1 MINFIAHR
9 GESFA
14 APENTLAAIKLAW
27 THRADGVEIDVRLS
41 KGNKIIV
48 IHDMNT
54 KRTSGVSR
62 SVKSQSLESLKKLDV
77 GIWKGKKWLNE
88 RIPTL
93 EEVLETVPHRK
104 FVMIEIKC
112 SIAILPL
119 LNKLLQKT
127 NLKHS
132 QIKLAGFGL
141 KKMSL
146 VKKTLPQFKVYRIKR
161 VDRENI
167 ILNSYRLNRL
177 IKSSKKNN
185 LDGVSLSYSRWIDKK
200 KIDKIKSAGLKVY
213 VWTVDN
219 PHKALRLINSEIDGI
234 ISNRSSWLRN
244 KLDEIKARNPGL

>member
-1 MINFIAHR
+1 MVSFIAHR
-9 GESFA
+9 GVSFE

-27 THRADGVEIDVRLS
+27 IHNADGVEIDVRLS
-41 KGNKIIV
+41 QDNKIVV
-48 IHDMNT
+48 IHDANT
-54 KRTSGVSR
+54 KRISGEPGR
-62 SVKSQSLESLKKLDV
+62 VKSLSLESLKELDV

-93 EEVLETVPHRK
+93 EEVFRTVPHGK
-104 FVMIEIKC
+104 FVMVEIKC
-112 SIAILPL
+112 SIAILPIL
-119 LNKLLQKT
+119 KKLVQKT
-127 NLKHS
+127 SIKNS

-146 VKKTLPQFKVYRIKR
+146 VKKALPQFEVYRIKR

-200 KIDKIKSAGLKVY
+200 KIDKIKSAGLKVF

-219 PHKALRLINSEIDGI
+219 PSKALRLINSGIDGI
-234 ISNRSSWLRN
+234 ISNKPAWLKE
-244 KLDEIKARNPGL
+244 KLHKLN

>member
-1 MINFIAHR
+1 MKYFIAHR
-9 GESFA
+9 GESFL
-14 APENTLAAIKLAW
+14 APENTLAAIKQAW
-27 THRADGVEIDVRLS
+27 IHNADGVEIDIRLS
-41 KGNKIIV
+41 KDNKIVV
-48 IHDMNT
+48 IHDSNT
-54 KRTSGVSR
+54 NRTSGVSR
-62 SVKSQSLESLKKLDV
+62 ILKSQSLESLKKLDV
-77 GIWKGKKWLNE
+77 GISKGKKWLNE

-93 EEVLETVPHRK
+93 EEVLETVPHGK

-146 VKKTLPQFKVYRIKR
+146 VKKTLPQFEVYRIKR

-167 ILNSYRLNRL
+167 ILNSYQLNRL

-219 PHKALRLINSEIDGI
+219 PYKALRLINSGIDGI
-234 ISNRSSWLRN
+234 ISNKPAWLKD
-244 KLDEIKARNPGL
+244 KLHQLS